1 MTLDEAIKH
10 CEEVA
15 KHEKWMYI
23 SELQTT
29 VKCTGE
35 HGKYA
40 ADHRQ
45 LAEWL
50 KELKE
55 LSLQIAAPRLGSIE
69 EYHYELAK
77 CKTAF
82 WSCNR
87 RCMNAEEQ
95 YRRKADELRKA
106 QEQIAHYDDERKKIR
121 EYLQHS
127 AKTMTVHGVLEAL
140 ALIGGAEYCARYYS
154 EPSEKITANGK
165 QDH

>member
-15 KHEKWMYI
+15 KHEEWMYI

-35 HGKYA
+35 HGKCA

-55 LSLQIAAPRLGSIE
+55 
-69 EYHYELAK
+69 AK
-77 CKTAF
+77 GIIRV
-82 WSCNR
+82 CNR
-87 RCMNAEEQ
+87 VLGYLLECEIESTLTRHEVETLLKNITEYLSGGNKNAE
-95 YRRKADELRKA
+95 
-106 QEQIAHYDDERKKIR
+106 
-121 EYLQHS
+121 
-127 AKTMTVHGVLEAL
+127 
-140 ALIGGAEYCARYYS
+140 
-154 EPSEKITANGK
+154 
-165 QDH
+165 